1 MYDDEIIAKFY
12 GIKEYENRSSLLKK
26 TVDGFL
32 VEMYDDNQ
40 FVQSRQIIGKSIHYC
55 RDAAENRII
64 GVIP

>member
-55 RDAAENRII
+55 RDAAENWII

>member
-55 RDAAENRII
+55 RDAAENWII
-64 GVIP
+64 GVIK